1 MFFLP
6 ILHLSQIDNDNPT
19 NAIGVPIITV
29 KIDQYK

>member
-19 NAIGVPIITV
+19 NAIGVPIVTV